1 MKPRQNKVTAVVCCY
16 NEEDRIGAVLEVL
29 SNHKLIKEVI
39 VVNDGNQDNSADIIK
54 GYPVKLIQN
63 PNRLGK
69 GQALKQAM
77 RHIKTEL
84 TFMCDAD
91 LIGLTGKH
99 VSSLIEPVL
108 RNDKLMTIA
117 VLDKYWHM
125 NSSFIKKHFMV
136 ILINGTRV
144 LKSDHLREACE
155 NELSAGWGVET
166 VINHTLN
173 GKGITIKK
181 IDLKNVK
188 DVMKTRKRNHKLSHH
203 LNEIKEV
210 VGVSLM
216 LMPKYA
222 RSKASHTQNKIL
234 TTFFQKK

>member
-1 MKPRQNKVTAVVCCY
+1 MKPGQNRVTAVVCCY
-16 NEEDRIGAVLEVL
+16 NEEERIGAVLEVL
-29 SNHKLIKEVI
+29 SNHELIEEVI
-39 VVNDGNQDNSADIIK
+39 VVNDGNQDNSAEVIK
-54 GYPVKLIQN
+54 KYPVKLIQN
-63 PNRLGK
+63 PDRLGK
-69 GQALKQAM
+69 GQALKKAM
-77 RHIKTEL
+77 SQVKTEL

-91 LIGLTGKH
+91 LIGLKSRH

-125 NSSFIKKHFMV
+125 NSPFIKKHFTV

-144 LKSDHLREACE
+144 LRSDHLREACE
-155 NELSAGWGVET
+155 NGLSAGWGIET

-173 GKGITIKK
+173 EKGIAIKK

-188 DVMKTRKRNHKLSHH
+188 DVIKTRKKNHNLSHH

-210 VGVSLM
+210 VGVSLT

-222 RSKASHTQNKIL
+222 RFKASHTHNKIIE
-234 TTFFQKK
+234 TFFQRK